1 VVVVTVV
8 RVDAVVLGMPGSISS
23 LGFIGNPVS
32 VEFLAGALVV
42 LLASALVTPSD
53 IIVYALLYPAIVAQL
68 LSNSN
73 PDPNH

>member
-1 VVVVTVV
+1 VVAVTVV
-8 RVDAVVLGMPGSISS
+8 RVDVDAVVLGMPAGSISS

-53 IIVYALLYPAIVAQL
+53 IIVYALLYPAIVI
-68 LSNSN
+68 SF
-73 PDPNH
+73 